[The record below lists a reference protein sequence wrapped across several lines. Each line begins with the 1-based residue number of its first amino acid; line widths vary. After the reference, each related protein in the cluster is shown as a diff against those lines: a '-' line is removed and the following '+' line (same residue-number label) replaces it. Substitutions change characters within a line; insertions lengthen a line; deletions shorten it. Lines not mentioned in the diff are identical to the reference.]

1 MAQRKTTQQKAVWLS
16 HSGVE
21 EMYRCPRC
29 FWLLYREKIRQPEGI
44 TSRLSN
50 RFDILL
56 KKYFNTFREQNE
68 LPPIIVGKVEG
79 LLEKP
84 FYEKYFYNHNE
95 NFGFWGKLD
104 DCLVHNGKYTPID
117 HKTTS
122 SDPKNKEETL
132 EAYQHQMNFYALLLE
147 KNNKPTSGI
156 GHLIYYYPQD
166 INDLMNGVPI
176 EVHIETLKT
185 DPAAALKEL
194 SRAIEILENP
204 IPQSSEN
211 CSFCSWQKRVND
223 F

>member
-1 MAQRKTTQQKAVWLS
+1 
-16 HSGVE
+16 
-21 EMYRCPRC
+21 MYRCPRC

-56 KKYFNTFREQNE
+56 KSHFHTFRERGE
-68 LPPIIVGKVEG
+68 LPPIIAGKVKG
-79 LLEKP
+79 KLENP
-84 FYEKYFYNHNE
+84 FYEKYFYNYN
-95 NFGFWGKLD
+95 NRFGFWGKLD
-104 DCLVHNGKYTPID
+104 DCLVSGGEYTPVD

-122 SDPKNKEETL
+122 SNPKGKETL

-166 INDLMNGVPI
+166 IVDLMNGVPV
-176 EVHIETLKT
+176 EVHVETLKT
-185 DPAAALKEL
+185 DPEAALKEL
-194 SRAIEILENP
+194 AKATEILEGD
-204 IPQSSEN
+204 IPESSET
-211 CSFCSWQKRVND
+211 CAFCSWHERMKN